1 MAPDPA
7 QPYPAESHR
16 AILRELMASN
26 DLSEESRL
34 YRATLAEFL
43 TPTARDGIYRITAND
58 DASEALVDIYE
69 GGHICVAGQ
78 KGPGLAFAEAPDNEW
93 CTSDRSC
100 VEVCLRDVLEQG
112 GLIYPVE
119 SVITS
124 KVWFFTLPKG
134 EVEVVSYRE

>member
-1 MAPDPA
+1 MAANNLGD
-7 QPYPAESHR
+7 
-16 AILRELMASN
+16 
-26 DLSEESRL
+26 ESRL

-43 TPTARDGIYRITAND
+43 TPTARDGSYWITANS
-58 DASEALVDIYE
+58 DASEALVDVYE

-78 KGPGLAFAEAPDNEW
+78 KGPGLAFVEAPDNEW
-93 CTSDRSC
+93 CTAERSC
-100 VEVCLRDVLEQG
+100 VQVRLRDVLDQG

-134 EVEVVSYRE
+134 GVEVVSYRE